1 MASPEYS
8 VKKLGAILLGIVLV
22 TPLLCSGQTETVAS
36 NVTNADYTLKPLSL
50 PGANGVVV
58 LEYFAYDAQ
67 TGRLWVPASNT
78 GSVDVIDETTDVV
91 SQVTGFNTGEV
102 ELRGRKITLGPTA
115 LTVGNGVVYIG
126 NRGDSTLCIIDAHTL
141 KRGECLQ
148 VASRSA
154 GPAAAPDGL
163 LYVAGSHTLGIT
175 TGAPPLGID
184 SRHKY
189 IQVYHASNPQRL

>member
-8 VKKLGAILLGIVLV
+8 VKKLGAILLGIVVV
-22 TPLLCSGQTETVAS
+22 TPLLCSAQTETVAS

-58 LEYFAYDAQ
+58 LDYFAYDAQ

-115 LTVGNGVVYIG
+115 ITVGNGVVYIG

-148 VASRSA
+148 VASVRLVQPLLPMVSSMWPPCA
-154 GPAAAPDGL
+154 SCGSPPA
-163 LYVAGSHTLGIT
+163 
-175 TGAPPLGID
+175 
-184 SRHKY
+184 RRRW
-189 IQVYHASNPQRL
+189 ASPQRISRSKCMTRPIRDV